1 MKNFSYVPIDLESRY
16 AIRKKLRASGHFE
29 WNKNYSARD
38 LFVVYDIYL
47 SIQFHWF
54 ADFCCMLDVWVFGI
68 DNFQINEIHLHL
80 VFSVK
85 HSERPPCSHRHIYIS
100 AQRNAYYSF
109 WMMASLCHWV
119 KKKSPASSNWN
130 ISRPWLH
137 KLWVLLSEIS
147 ESHTYF
153 HRGSKTPFS
162 HFLFHPCLIC
172 LI

>member
-119 KKKSPASSNWN
+119 KKNLLHLVTEIFPDLDCTNCGSCCQKS
-130 ISRPWLH
+130 L
-137 KLWVLLSEIS
+137 
-147 ESHTYF
+147 SHTRIF
-153 HRGSKTPFS
+153 TEAAKL
-162 HFLFHPCLIC
+162 HFPTSSFTHA
-172 LI
+172 